1 MQETCNKMFAVRVH
15 LLEKTQFLMMATLRM
30 YSYSLL
36 SVSLWVVLVYLPFV
50 YFSPRGHHLSEWII
64 YPLICCAVLM
74 LSFLM
79 TLVYKLFSLIRN
91 ISHLKR
97 DIIFILCIS
106 YFYLPISIFTM
117 YQEGMVSSMFSME
130 MMHIVFNIK
139 LYLLGIAVVSVPL
152 LFVYLL
158 RRAERKNIS
167 A

>member
-1 MQETCNKMFAVRVH
+1 MFAVRVH
-15 LLEKTQFLMMATLRM
+15 LLEKKQFLMMATLSM

-36 SVSLWVVLVYLPFV
+36 SVSIWVVLVYLPFV
-50 YFSPRGHHLSEWII
+50 YFSPRGHHLSECII

-79 TLVYKLFSLIRN
+79 ILGYKLFSLIRN

-117 YQEGMVSSMFSME
+117 YQEGMVSSIFSME
-130 MMHIVFNIK
+130 MMHVLFNIK
-139 LYLLGIAVVSVPL
+139 LYIPGVTVLPVPL

-158 RRAERKNIS
+158 RRDRGKNS
-167 A
+167 